1 MAKIIDKAYD
11 AAKRIART
19 IFRGS
24 PNLITTADLNRQIE
38 ALQAQINRLEGV
50 TSVRIS
56 PFNDWDLAVNLS
68 NHTLRFYLEPD
79 EDDETSL
86 DMHLFAR
93 GCDFNLG
100 SSRITTPAVSFSGS
114 NVSYWRVIAQLGSP
128 ALVQFE
134 DDPTHEIAGA
144 KFQDGTSAAAADQMV
159 YPNSVSIFLRN
170 GGTLAENEIVL
181 AEITLDGA
189 TGEYVM
195 DTAFDTWNKPVGLGK
210 KNQLVSRYNPKA
222 IVTTPQVGNG
232 FNTLFSHLFRSAVP
246 VGTILPFVGNI
257 DTALPYGWVP
267 CVALVAGV
275 IGNSAWN
282 DIDNEAIVVAYK
294 TLYGSSH
301 ITFGFVDPD
310 GSSPSTN
317 RRYYRITQCLGIG
330 VPDFTDRFLTGAA
343 ATVRSG
349 YESKYYQIGSIGGEK
364 EHKLTAAESGLPAHR
379 HALLY
384 TYPDSAGGGQNSDYT
399 IDTPNGSARNKW
411 ADAPYNEAAVGMNEN
426 TAKNASSAHENRPPY
441 YAVYYIMRVC

>member
-1 MAKIIDKAYD
+1 MAEIVNKAYN

-24 PNLITTADLNRQIE
+24 PSLFTSADLNRQIE
-38 ALQAQINRLEGV
+38 ALQAQINRLESV
-50 TSVRIS
+50 TSVKIS
-56 PFNDWDLAVNLS
+56 PLGDYDLVVNLS

-79 EDDETSL
+79 EDDESSL

-100 SSRITTPAVSFSGS
+100 NVQITTPTVSFSGS
-114 NVSYWRVIAQLGSP
+114 NVSYWQVIAQLGSP

-159 YPNSVSIFLRN
+159 YPNNVSIFLRS
-170 GGTLAENEIVL
+170 GGTLAENEILL

-189 TGEYVM
+189 TGAYLI
-195 DTAFDTWNKPVGLGK
+195 DAAFNTWNKPVGLGM
-210 KNQLVSRYNPKA
+210 KNQLSSRYNPKA
-222 IVTTPQVGNG
+222 VVTAPYIGQG
-232 FNTLFSHLFRSAVP
+232 FNSLFSHLFRSAVP
-246 VGTILPFVGNI
+246 IGTILPFVGNI

-275 IGNSAWN
+275 IGNSAWTN
-282 DIDNEAIVVAYK
+282 IDEEAIVVAYK
-294 TLYGSSH
+294 NLYGSSH

-317 RRYYRITQCLGIG
+317 RRYYRITKCMGID

-349 YESKYYQIGSIGGEK
+349 HESKYYQIGSIGGK
-364 EHKLTAAESGLPAHR
+364 KDWKMTKDTLPYGWFATAGNDDQITTVCDGAVFKKQSQTWSTNFKGG
-379 HALLY
+379 
-384 TYPDSAGGGQNSDYT
+384 DSDTWGKYISMGDRNNIEPT
-399 IDTPNGSARNKW
+399 I
-411 ADAPYNEAAVGMNEN
+411 
-426 TAKNASSAHENRPPY
+426 ENRPPY

>member
-38 ALQAQINRLEGV
+38 ALQAQINRLECV

-56 PFNDWDLAVNLS
+56 PLNDYDLAVNLS
-68 NHTLRFYLEPD
+68 NHTLRFCLVPYEGGVRSPA
-79 EDDETSL
+79 
-86 DMHLFAR
+86 MHLFAR

-100 SSRITTPAVSFSGS
+100 SSRVITPAVTFSGS

-144 KFQDGTSAAAADQMV
+144 EFQDGTSAAAADQMV
-159 YPNSVSIFLRN
+159 YPNNVAIFLRS
-170 GGTLAENEIVL
+170 GGSLAENEIVL

-210 KNQLVSRYNPKA
+210 KNQLSSRYNPKA
-222 IVTTPQVGNG
+222 VVTAPYIGQG
-232 FNTLFSHLFRSAVP
+232 FNSLFSHLFRSAVP
-246 VGTILPFVGNI
+246 VGTILPFVGSI

-275 IGNSAWN
+275 IGNSAWGN
-282 DIDNEAIVVAYK
+282 IDEEAIVVAYK

-301 ITFGFVDPD
+301 IAFDFVDPE
-310 GSSPSTN
+310 GSSQSTN
-317 RRYYRITQCLGIG
+317 RRYYRITQCMGID

-349 YESKYYQIGSIGGEK
+349 HEGKYYQIGSVGGK
-364 EHKLTAAESGLPAHR
+364 KDWKMTKDTLPYGWFYSAHR
-379 HALLY
+379 DQS
-384 TYPDSAGGGQNSDYT
+384 TVCDG
-399 IDTPNGSARNKW
+399 
-411 ADAPYNEAAVGMNEN
+411 AVF
-426 TAKNASSAHENRPPY
+426 KNAGAWSTGYEGEGRSDSWGSTIYMGKSNNIEPTIENRPPY
-441 YAVYYIMRVC
+441 YALYYIMRVC